1 MWYNTIPSFIPM
13 DPKMCSM
20 YYFKIKGPDPLI
32 SRRNKGYVVDAIQLE
47 QVPLVEQVVQN

>member
-1 MWYNTIPSFIPM
+1 M

-32 SRRNKGYVVDAIQLE
+32 SRRNKGYVVDAIQPE